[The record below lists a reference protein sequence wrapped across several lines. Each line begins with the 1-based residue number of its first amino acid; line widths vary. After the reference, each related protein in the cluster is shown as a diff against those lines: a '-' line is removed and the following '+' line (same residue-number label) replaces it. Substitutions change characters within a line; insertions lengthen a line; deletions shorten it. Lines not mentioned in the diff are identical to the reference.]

1 MGLVY
6 VFDPLRLTIILS
18 GLMGLTA
25 IILYIIVKLL
35 EPKYPVRGGEA
46 IEPYI
51 GGEHPSI
58 LSRPL
63 VPEANLYWSFI
74 KRNFAKAYGLLKEKM
89 HTGRFS
95 DWINY
100 MTMWMALLF
109 IISLIVI
116 IIIIVG
122 GV

>member
-1 MGLVY
+1 MIY
-6 VFDPLRLTIILS
+6 ECDPLQLTIILS
-18 GLMGLTA
+18 GLMALIA
-25 IILYIIVKLL
+25 MVLYIIVIAI
-35 EPKYPVRGGEA
+35 EPKYPARSGDA

-74 KRNFAKAYGLLKEKM
+74 KRNFVKAYCFLKEKM

-95 DWINY
+95 DWVNY
-100 MTMWMALLF
+100 MAMWMALLF
-109 IISLIVI
+109 LISLIVI
-116 IIIIVG
+116 IVLIIG